1 VAKKVLLEMR
11 SITKE
16 FPGVKALNNVNITV
30 YEGEIHALVGE
41 NGAGKT
47 TLMNIL
53 SGVYPYGTYSG
64 EVVFDGKV
72 CMHQGIKDSE
82 RLGIVIIHQE
92 LALIPYLSIAENMFL
107 GNEQQQ
113 RGIIDWDE
121 TYRKAEEYMSIVGLN
136 ENVRTLIKDISVSK
150 QQLIEVA
157 KALAKNVRLL
167 ILDEPTSSLNERDS
181 QKILDL
187 LKTLRDEKGIT
198 SIIISH
204 KLNEIAYCADRITIL
219 RDGSTVETLD
229 KNIDDITEER
239 IIKGM
244 VGREMSERYPERSH
258 SIRKEIAFE
267 VRNLTVYHELYHDRK
282 VVDDVSFKIYKGEVV
297 GIYGLIGSGRT
308 EMAMALF
315 GRAYGT
321 RISGTV
327 IKDNQEYN
335 FTSVPEAIK
344 HGLAYVTED
353 RKDSGL
359 LLGSSVMH
367 NITLPRLDYV
377 ASKGRIDRDREKQV
391 AEKFREALGIKAPNV
406 EQLVGNLSGG
416 NQQKV
421 LLAKWIYSQP
431 DVLLLD
437 EPTRGVDVG
446 AKYEIYQIINQ
457 LAEQGKAILLISSD
471 LTEILGMADRIY
483 VMNAG
488 KIIAELPRAAATQEG
503 IMNYI
508 MQHSKGEVSA

>member
-1 VAKKVLLEMR
+1 
-11 SITKE
+11 
-16 FPGVKALNNVNITV
+16 
-30 YEGEIHALVGE
+30 
-41 NGAGKT
+41 
-47 TLMNIL
+47 
-53 SGVYPYGTYSG
+53 
-64 EVVFDGKV
+64 
-72 CMHQGIKDSE
+72 
-82 RLGIVIIHQE
+82 
-92 LALIPYLSIAENMFL
+92 
-107 GNEQQQ
+107 
-113 RGIIDWDE
+113 
-121 TYRKAEEYMSIVGLN
+121 
-136 ENVRTLIKDISVSK
+136 
-150 QQLIEVA
+150 
-157 KALAKNVRLL
+157 
-167 ILDEPTSSLNERDS
+167 
-181 QKILDL
+181 
-187 LKTLRDEKGIT
+187 
-198 SIIISH
+198 
-204 KLNEIAYCADRITIL
+204 
-219 RDGSTVETLD
+219 
-229 KNIDDITEER
+229 
-239 IIKGM
+239 
-244 VGREMSERYPERSH
+244 
-258 SIRKEIAFE
+258 
-267 VRNLTVYHELYHDRK
+267 
-282 VVDDVSFKIYKGEVV
+282 
-297 GIYGLIGSGRT
+297 
-308 EMAMALF
+308 MAMALF